1 MAAELLQLLLAYIS
15 EHKSELNNYSEM
27 LTDGEATYITADNYA
42 VALGEITKRA
52 FDKHIS
58 GDILPDGKMDGEIAS
73 IIILNVLKDNYI
85 DVNDYCKNVQK
96 IFNEKKGLAF
106 NPVNVEI
113 NRDRINGLVKF
124 VSNSDEYDKI
134 KDKFT
139 ESLINFNQS
148 IVTDN
153 IKANADFQYKSGKVQ
168 PVIRRI
174 STGKC
179 CKWCSSKVG
188 TYPYSPNMDTDV
200 FRRHANCRCL
210 VEYDNGSGIYQ
221 NAHSK
226 RFYKDRQEEIKK
238 IDIERRKELD
248 NKQNNNK
255 RILDNA
261 RKSGII
267 KDKLKIDKQ
276 RQHILDSNSYVE
288 GKSYI
293 YGNEKTAEELYKK
306 LSGTGNLILVD
317 AEWKRKE
324 RVTSDKMVG
333 VYIDRNGNK
342 IETNKL
348 MIVYSKDGYHIY
360 PRR

>member
-1 MAAELLQLLLAYIS
+1 
-15 EHKSELNNYSEM
+15 M
-27 LTDGEATYITADNYA
+27 LP
-42 VALGEITKRA
+42 
-52 FDKHIS
+52 S
-58 GDILPDGKMDGEIAS
+58 GKMTKEIATAL
-73 IIILNVLKDNYI
+73 ILSVLRGNYKEI
-85 DVNDYCKNVQK
+85 NTFCEEVQRL
-96 IFNEKKGLAF
+96 FNREKGLTF
-106 NPVNVEI
+106 NPVKVGI
-113 NRDRINGLVKF
+113 NNDRVQGLIKF
-124 VSNSDEYDKI
+124 VSNAEEYDKI
-134 KDKFT
+134 KDRFT

-153 IKANADFQYKSGKVQ
+153 IKANADFHYRSGKVQ
-168 PVIRRI
+168 PLIRRM

-210 VEYDNGSGIYQ
+210 VEYDNGSGVYQ

-255 RILDNA
+255 RILDNS

-267 KDKLKIDKQ
+267 KDELKTDKQ
-276 RQHILDSNSYVE
+276 RQHMIASPGYKE

-293 YGNEKTAEELYKK
+293 YGDEKTAEDLYEK
-306 LSGTGNLILVD
+306 LSGTGVFVNV
-317 AEWKRKE
+317 EGKWQKKE
-324 RVTSDKMVG
+324 RVVADEIVG
-333 VYIDRNGNK
+333 VFIDRKGNK
-342 IETNKL
+342 IPTKNL
-348 MIVYSKDGYHIY
+348 MIIYSKNGYHIY